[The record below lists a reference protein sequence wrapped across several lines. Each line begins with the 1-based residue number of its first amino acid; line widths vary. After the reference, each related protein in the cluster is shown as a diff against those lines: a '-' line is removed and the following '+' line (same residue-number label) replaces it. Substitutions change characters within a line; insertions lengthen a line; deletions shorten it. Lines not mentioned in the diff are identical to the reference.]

1 LSHFILVEGAVI
13 GLSIISNN
21 IEGVSEESI
30 KIVGHSSGYPAGS
43 ITIRDNYI
51 TGLNGPSKDA
61 IYLED
66 ATGILI
72 ERNRFNTNMS
82 GSGAN
87 GVVFGP
93 NVSEVTL
100 AANQAS
106 LYLDPTMPGSESVP
120 LPIDDVRAM
129 QSSVAGGVG
138 EDMAVGGSFTIGN
151 VLSIKPTSTPE
162 DPSEGDLYMDETTH
176 KLMVYDGT
184 TWQACW

>member
-1 LSHFILVEGAVI
+1 MSQ
-13 GLSIISNN
+13 
-21 IEGVSEESI
+21 ESI
-30 KIVGHSSGYPAGS
+30 KIVGHSSGFPAAS

-51 TGLNGPSKDA
+51 TGLNDASKDA

-72 ERNRFNTNMS
+72 ERNRFNTNMA

-87 GVVFGP
+87 SIVFGP
-93 NVSEVTL
+93 GVSEVTL

-120 LPIDDVRAM
+120 LPVNDVRAM
-129 QSSVAGGVG
+129 QSSVGGGIG
-138 EDMAVGGSFTIGN
+138 EDMTVGGSFTVGN
-151 VLSIKPTSTPE
+151 VLSIKPTSAPE
-162 DPSEGDLYMDETTH
+162 NPCEGDLYMDEMTH